1 MRLRNFLSRLNPLN
15 AFLAFSRLVKTF
27 IRKINPVKVLEVSL
41 KVCLLSLVTI
51 ILYSHQIEINK
62 IKPEVGTLD
71 NIPYDAFAQVE
82 IGVKINLPEDQESFE
97 FKSVGSGILVDY
109 SNGVSTLITAD
120 HVCNPPPLDR
130 WYAMVGR
137 ENIEKT
143 ITLKTFYGQEAEST
157 VILNDAN
164 YDLCLVRAEIEW
176 STPVKIA
183 GGPPVMAEK
192 VFNVAAPTGFFYPGM
207 VPILEGRYSG
217 DIGYNQDYDSIYTV
231 YTKRGSSGSAIL
243 NSRGEIIGITHSAFV
258 DLTHLGIAS
267 TWYEVND
274 FMLTYELLFY

>member
-1 MRLRNFLSRLNPLN
+1 MRLPKFLSKLNPRNLV
-15 AFLAFSRLVKTF
+15 LAFSSSLKAL
-27 IRKINPVKVLEVSL
+27 ILKINPVKVLEASL
-41 KVCLLSLVTI
+41 KICLLSLITI

-82 IGVKINLPEDQESFE
+82 IGVDINLPEDKESFS
-97 FKSVGSGILVDY
+97 FGSVGSGILVDY

-120 HVCNPPPLDR
+120 HVCNPPPLDK

-137 ENIEKT
+137 ENIKKT
-143 ITLKTFYGQEAEST
+143 ITLKTFYGQEAEGEI
-157 VILNDAN
+157 VLNDAN
-164 YDLCLVRAEIEW
+164 YDLCLVRAEVEW
-176 STPVKIA
+176 STPVPIA
-183 GGPPVMAEK
+183 SGPPVMAEK
-192 VFNVAAPTGFFYPGM
+192 VFNIAAPTGFFYPGM

-217 DIGYNQDYDSIYTV
+217 DIGYNQDYDSIHTV

-243 NSRGEIIGITHSAFV
+243 NSRGEIIGITHSAIG
-258 DLTHLGIAS
+258 DITHLGIAS